1 MIFRLYIN
9 FKQRLPEN
17 HLTYSL
23 FWRLGKCTLYRF
35 SGMHCESEWLCQDLR
50 AYMGRWDLNPVS
62 PVSLML
68 PSYHSSCLPAI
79 VRKEKQI
86 GKESKTSCL
95 KSILRVH
102 CCLVAKL
109 CPALC
114 DPMDGSQPDS
124 SVQGIVQARIL
135 EWVAISS
142 SRRSFQPRDQTHI
155 FCVSFQADSLSL
167 SHQGS
172 PKGPIAPL

>member
-1 MIFRLYIN
+1 MYTLQIFRDALREWVTVSGSQSLYG
-9 FKQRLPEN
+9 EM
-17 HLTYSL
+17 
-23 FWRLGKCTLYRF
+23 RF
-35 SGMHCESEWLCQDLR
+35 ESGLSCK
-50 AYMGRWDLNPVS
+50 
-62 PVSLML
+62 SLML
-68 PSYHSSCLPAI
+68 PSYHWSCLPAI

-102 CCLVAKL
+102 CCLVAKS

-167 SHQGS
+167 SHQEAL
-172 PKGPIAPL
+172 KGPSPPSKFSQYAFLQETRREGLTGPCF